1 MRAISCC
8 IVSFPPTAEPVSSLK
23 RQNSTPAA
31 GLSPSKRAA
40 LARSSS
46 DASTSSAVAYK
57 PVPLPFK
64 SPRKA
69 PRRVVGSTS
78 SSSAP
83 PMLDSSQEDPLPSSS
98 QEETVEGFSLLSFGG
113 GGPAY
118 KASPAT
124 SAEEVKEEH
133 LRGVCRRM
141 SVYGADVGQNGARPP
156 PPLVGRGAEA
166 DADVDRFF
174 LRTAGSYLSEE
185 GLLRGGSSSDGEEG
199 DPDDSYKWRWV
210 SVLLGRAAGTRLD
223 RGTFRR
229 LMKDGVLRHENKV
242 RENY

>member
-1 MRAISCC
+1 MSR
-8 IVSFPPTAEPVSSLK
+8 FPPSPAEPVSSLK

-78 SSSAP
+78 SSLAP
-83 PMLDSSQEDPLPSSS
+83 PVLDSSQEDPLPPSR
-98 QEETVEGFSLLSFGG
+98 EETGEGFSLLSF
-113 GGPAY
+113 AAN
-118 KASPAT
+118 KASPTT

-156 PPLVGRGAEA
+156 PPVVGSGAEA

-229 LMKDGVLRHENKV
+229 LMQDGVLRHEIKV

>member
-1 MRAISCC
+1 MSRS
-8 IVSFPPTAEPVSSLK
+8 PPLPTPAGPGSSLK
-23 RQNSTPAA
+23 RQNSSPAA

-78 SSSAP
+78 SSLAP
-83 PMLDSSQEDPLPSSS
+83 PVLDSSQEDPLPPSR
-98 QEETVEGFSLLSFGG
+98 EETVEGFSLLSFGG
-113 GGPAY
+113 GGGAD

-156 PPLVGRGAEA
+156 PPVVGSGAEA

-229 LMKDGVLRHENKV
+229 LMQDGVLRHEIKV